1 MCAIQRNFDP
11 NQQSYQQPQQPQQP
25 QPVQQQQR
33 PRYRFRWPIYLGIPA
48 VIIIFLWFIGGMEVG
63 FEFSDITEAL
73 EVVATDRYVFL
84 ACLGISCV
92 TILLI
97 VKAVK
102 KNS

>member
-11 NQQSYQQPQQPQQP
+11 NQQSYQQPQQP

-73 EVVATDRYVFL
+73 EVVATDRYVLL
-84 ACLGISCV
+84 ACLAISCV

-97 VKAVK
+97 VKAIK
-102 KNS
+102 KNR